1 MCRWRAFGQSCWR
14 RIRDTWK
21 LRHHTSSTE
30 QNYFVFYHWLKSWT
44 SVSQMNYRTPEDVR
58 VKTHSAIL
66 SSRKII
72 VTIAF
77 CCVGVLPLKA
87 EFEFNNSSFMRSW
100 MQRSFKGTRVCYNF
114 SGGLQWNLLASQLNK
129 LCLWQLFTFSWFHLV
144 PKIISL
150 TSYSSRRTSNSVE
163 IFVSIR
169 FHHFVWDFKLNF
181 KFH

>member
-44 SVSQMNYRTPEDVR
+44 SVSQMNYRTPEDAR
-58 VKTHSAIL
+58 VKTRSAIL

-77 CCVGVLPLKA
+77 CCVGVFYHSKQRFSLIIVHLCVTKCKGHSRVPAFVKILA
-87 EFEFNNSSFMRSW
+87 AGCNDICLRHNWTNFVCGSFSLSPGFIW
-100 MQRSFKGTRVCYNF
+100 CQRSSVLQVTVQGEHLIRLKF
-114 SGGLQWNLLASQLNK
+114 SYGFAFTT
-129 LCLWQLFTFSWFHLV
+129 LCE
-144 PKIISL
+144 IS
-150 TSYSSRRTSNSVE
+150 S
-163 IFVSIR
+163 
-169 FHHFVWDFKLNF
+169 
-181 KFH
+181 

>member
-44 SVSQMNYRTPEDVR
+44 SVSQMNYRTPEDAR
-58 VKTHSAIL
+58 VKTRSAIL

-77 CCVGVLPLKA
+77 CCVGVFYHSKQRFSLIIVHLCVIECKGHSRVPAFVKILA
-87 EFEFNNSSFMRSW
+87 AGCNEICLRHNWTNFVCGSFSLSPGFIW
-100 MQRSFKGTRVCYNF
+100 CQRSSVLQVTVQGEHLIRLKF
-114 SGGLQWNLLASQLNK
+114 SYGFAFTT
-129 LCLWQLFTFSWFHLV
+129 LCE
-144 PKIISL
+144 IS
-150 TSYSSRRTSNSVE
+150 S
-163 IFVSIR
+163 
-169 FHHFVWDFKLNF
+169 
-181 KFH
+181 